1 MSTIDLNAIE
11 MDNLGGEKKIKK
23 GKGSAIFIHTTE
35 NYKGTLG
42 CIAIQKKDMLILLK
56 LINKNSKIKII

>member
-1 MSTIDLNAIE
+1 M
-11 MDNLGGEKKIKK
+11 KKVEK

-42 CIAIQKKDMLILLK
+42 CIAIQKKDMLILLR
-56 LINKNSKIKII
+56 LINRNSKIKIV